1 MYIGGMLWINNSADA
16 IDRLGGTAK
25 VARLFRKVSRSSVAN
40 RRKRGFPPQAYC
52 VLAPHLVR
60 RKLAFDRAQLFNML
74 EPNRGGQ
81 HGAGTQDAG

>member
-1 MYIGGMLWINNSADA
+1 MLWINNSADA

-25 VARLFRKVSRSSVAN
+25 VARLFKQVSRSTVAN
-40 RRKRGFPPQAYC
+40 WRKRGFPPQAYC

-81 HGAGTQDAG
+81 DGTGTGNQG